1 MRPAAEIT
9 RVAVLRQEFPE
20 VQARSG
26 ATSCGHTLG
35 LVFLRTSW
43 HIQQEALDEPSDV
56 LLKLGVLAANV
67 RGHLRKMYCRPIL
80 ML

>member
-35 LVFLRTSW
+35 LAFLRTFW
-43 HIQQEALDEPSDV
+43 HIQREALDEPSDV
-56 LLKLGVLAANV
+56 LLKLGGPSCQCQGAFA
-67 RGHLRKMYCRPIL
+67 
-80 ML
+80 